1 MARIAYPRREDL
13 SKGFRD
19 LLESMPRH
27 APVEMLAHSENL
39 NRAFLRTAQVQ
50 FTDLELSPRHREL
63 LILTVAALVECEYEY
78 SQHVSIS
85 EAAGIDPSLRE
96 SIWSGALDE
105 ADLADEADRALVGLV
120 RDIIGSPQVSDE
132 RFLQARAHLSDRQI
146 VETLQLVGFYW
157 GLGRLCTV
165 LHLEIDTVDGVAS
178 MDSVA
183 NLSAS

>member
-1 MARIAYPRREDL
+1 MALIPYPRRADL

-78 SQHVSIS
+78 SQHVAIS
-85 EAAGIDPSLRE
+85 QAAGIDSSLRE

-105 ADLADEADRALVGLV
+105 ADIADEADRALVGLV
-120 RDIIGSPQVSDE
+120 RDIVGSPHLSVE
-132 RFLQARAHLSDRQI
+132 RFSQARTHLSDRQI

-165 LHLEIDTVDGVAS
+165 LDLEIDTVDGLAS
-178 MDSVA
+178 LNSVA
-183 NLSAS
+183 NLSAT